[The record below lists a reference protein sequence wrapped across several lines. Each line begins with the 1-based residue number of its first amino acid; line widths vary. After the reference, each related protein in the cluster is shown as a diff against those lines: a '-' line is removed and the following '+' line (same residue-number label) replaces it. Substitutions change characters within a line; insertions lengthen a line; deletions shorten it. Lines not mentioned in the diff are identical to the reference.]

1 MTFHSHVSIEPSM
14 RQMLCRNLIA
24 ELDESD
30 PVKLGEQFSV
40 LAALLSI
47 TSAQLYKSPSL
58 SSSQTLLRKD
68 PV

>member
-1 MTFHSHVSIEPSM
+1 
-14 RQMLCRNLIA
+14 MLCRNLIA

-47 TSAQLYKSPSL
+47 TSAQLYKSHSL